1 MLDLAIA
8 GEVVPVREIWV
19 GHRMRDDFF
28 HLRHDGEATL
38 QAQLRQMLVSAILQ
52 GQLPKGE
59 PLPSCR
65 RLAQNLSVAR
75 NTVTLAY
82 QDLAADGFL
91 IARERR
97 GYFVNEQIL
106 EGRAKRIA
114 AAPAADHRAPD
125 WAARFQVRPSQQHN
139 IVKPQNW
146 QLYPYPFI
154 YGQFDPA
161 LFPIADWRQCSRQAL
176 SVDAVREW
184 ASDSFTEDDPLL
196 VEQIR
201 TRLLPRR
208 GIRVTADEILVTVGA
223 QHALYLLSNLLLAA
237 GTTVGFEDP
246 GYVDARNIFSLT
258 TQRIRPLAMDE
269 QGLIVDEQLS
279 GCDYVYVTPSHQFPT
294 TATLSLDRRTRLL
307 ERARRDD
314 FIVIEDDYDSEINHG
329 GSPTAALKS
338 IDESGRIIFLASLSK
353 TLAPGLRLGYMVGPK
368 ALIAEARAL
377 RRLMLRHPPTNNQ
390 RTLATFLALGHHDAL
405 CRRLRHA
412 YRDRWE
418 VMGRALQRHLP
429 TCTFH
434 RTTGGTAYWVAGP
447 PDLDTA
453 VVAQAAAKRGVLIEP
468 GAVHFMAKAPSHYF
482 RLGFSSIPV
491 KRIEPG
497 IRILGEIIDACSQR

>member
-1 MLDLAIA
+1 
-8 GEVVPVREIWV
+8 
-19 GHRMRDDFF
+19 MRDELF

-52 GQLPKGE
+52 GQIPKGE

-65 RLAQNLSVAR
+65 RLAQILSVAR

-97 GYFVNEQIL
+97 GYFVNEEIL
-106 EGRAKRIA
+106 EGRASGIT
-114 AAPAADHRAPD
+114 AAPAHDTGAPD
-125 WAARFQVRPSQQHN
+125 WDSRFQVTPSRQRN

-146 QLYPYPFI
+146 QSYPYPFI

-176 SVDAVREW
+176 SVEAVRDW

-208 GIRVTADEILVTVGA
+208 GIRVSPDEILVTVGA
-223 QHALYLLSNLLLAA
+223 QHALYLLASLLMGAE
-237 GTTVGFEDP
+237 TTIGFEDP
-246 GYVDARNIFSLT
+246 GYVDARNIFALKT
-258 TQRIRPLAMDE
+258 DRIRPLPVDA
-269 QGLIVDEQLS
+269 QGLVADEALD

-294 TATLSLDRRTRLL
+294 TATMTLERRMALLD
-307 ERARRDD
+307 RARRAD
-314 FIVIEDDYDSEINHG
+314 FIVIEDDYDSEINHI

-338 IDESGRIIFLASLSK
+338 IDASGRVIFLASLSK

-368 ALIAEARAL
+368 ALIAELRAL
-377 RRLMLRHPPTNNQ
+377 RRLMLRHPPMNNQ
-390 RTLATFLALGHHDAL
+390 RTLATFLALGHHDSL
-405 CRRLRHA
+405 IRRLSHA

-418 VMGRALQRHLP
+418 VMRTALERHLP
-429 TCTFH
+429 TCSFY
-434 RTTGGTAYWVAGP
+434 RATGGTAYWVAGP
-447 PDLDTA
+447 PGLDTA
-453 VVAQAAAKRGVLIEP
+453 LVAQEAAKRGVLIEP
-468 GAVHFMAKAPSHYF
+468 GAIHFMSKAPSHYF

-491 KRIEPG
+491 NRIEPG
-497 IRILGEIIDACSQR
+497 LSILGEIIDACSKP

>member
-1 MLDLAIA
+1 
-8 GEVVPVREIWV
+8 
-19 GHRMRDDFF
+19 MRDEFF
-28 HLRHDGEATL
+28 HLRHDGESTL

-52 GQLPKGE
+52 GQIPKGE
-59 PLPSCR
+59 SLPSCR
-65 RLAQNLSVAR
+65 RLAQILSVAR

-97 GYFVNEQIL
+97 GYFVNEEIL
-106 EGRAKRIA
+106 EGRVSRVA
-114 AAPAADHRAPD
+114 AEPAGISAAPD
-125 WAARFQVRPSQQHN
+125 WTSRFRIRPSRQHN
-139 IVKPQNW
+139 IVKPRNW
-146 QLYPYPFI
+146 QSYPYPFI

-184 ASDSFTEDDPLL
+184 ARDSFTEDDPLL

-208 GIRVTADEILVTVGA
+208 GIRVSADEILVTVGA
-223 QHALYLLSNLLLAA
+223 QHALYLLANLLMAV

-246 GYVDARNIFSLT
+246 GYVDARNIFALRT
-258 TQRIRPLAMDE
+258 DRIRPLAVDDR
-269 QGLIVDEQLS
+269 GLVVDERLD

-294 TATLSLDRRTRLL
+294 TATMSLDRRTSLL
-307 ERARRDD
+307 ERARRGD
-314 FIVIEDDYDSEINHG
+314 FIVIEDDYDSEINHA

-338 IDESGRIIFLASLSK
+338 IDDSGRVIFLASLSK
-353 TLAPGLRLGYMVGPK
+353 TLAPGLRLGYMVGPQ

-390 RTLATFLALGHHDAL
+390 RTLAMFLALGHHDAL
-405 CRRLRHA
+405 FRRLRHA

-418 VMGRALQRHLP
+418 VMAGALQRHLP

-434 RTTGGTAYWVAGP
+434 RNTGGTAYWVAGP

-453 VVAQAAAKRGVLIEP
+453 VVAEAAAKRGVLIEP
-468 GAVHFMAKAPSHYF
+468 GAVHFASRAPSNYF

-491 KRIEPG
+491 NRIEPG
-497 IRILGEIIDACSQR
+497 IRILGEVVEDCSRR

>member
-1 MLDLAIA
+1 
-8 GEVVPVREIWV
+8 
-19 GHRMRDDFF
+19 MRDELF
-28 HLRHDGEATL
+28 HLRHDAESTL

-52 GQLPKGE
+52 GQIPKGE

-65 RLAQNLSVAR
+65 RLAQVLSVAR

-97 GYFVNEQIL
+97 GYFVNEEIL
-106 EGRAKRIA
+106 AGRASRITA
-114 AAPAADHRAPD
+114 EPVRDSGTPD
-125 WAARFQVRPSQQHN
+125 WAFRFQVRPSHQHN

-146 QLYPYPFI
+146 QSYPYPFI

-176 SVDAVREW
+176 SVDSVREW

-208 GIRVTADEILVTVGA
+208 GIRVSADEILVTVGA
-223 QHALYLLSNLLLAA
+223 QNALYLLANLLMGAE
-237 GTTVGFEDP
+237 TTIGFEDP
-246 GYVDARNIFSLT
+246 GYVDARNIFALRSDH
-258 TQRIRPLAMDE
+258 IRPLPVDE
-269 QGLIVDEQLS
+269 QGLVVDGALDD
-279 GCDYVYVTPSHQFPT
+279 CDYVYVTPSHQFPT
-294 TATLSLDRRTRLL
+294 TATMSLERRMALL
-307 ERARRDD
+307 ERARRAD
-314 FIVIEDDYDSEINHG
+314 FIVIEDDYDSELNHV

-338 IDESGRIIFLASLSK
+338 IDASDRVIFLASLSK

-368 ALIAEARAL
+368 DMIAEARAL
-377 RRLMLRHPPTNNQ
+377 RRLMLRHPPMNNQ
-390 RTLATFLALGHHDAL
+390 RTLATFLALGHHDSL
-405 CRRLRHA
+405 VRRLSHA

-418 VMGRALQRHLP
+418 VMRIALERHLP
-429 TCTFH
+429 TCSFY
-434 RTTGGTAYWVAGP
+434 RATGGTAYWVAGP
-447 PDLDTA
+447 RELDT
-453 VVAQAAAKRGVLIEP
+453 VLVAREAAKRGVLIEP
-468 GAVHFMAKAPSHYF
+468 GAVHFMSKAPTHYF

-491 KRIEPG
+491 NRIDAG
-497 IRILGEIIDACSQR
+497 TRILGEVIDDCSGHRPR

>member
-1 MLDLAIA
+1 
-8 GEVVPVREIWV
+8 
-19 GHRMRDDFF
+19 MRDEFF
-28 HLRHDGEATL
+28 HLRHDGETSL

-52 GQLPKGE
+52 GQIPKGE

-106 EGRAKRIA
+106 EGRVSRGEAE
-114 AAPAADHRAPD
+114 PSGDSGAPD
-125 WAARFQVRPSQQHN
+125 WASRFKVRPSRQRN
-139 IVKPQNW
+139 IVKPRNW
-146 QLYPYPFI
+146 QSYPYPFI

-176 SVDAVREW
+176 SIDAVRDW
-184 ASDSFTEDDPLL
+184 ASDRVTEDDPLL

-208 GIRVTADEILVTVGA
+208 GIRVSPDEILVTVGA
-223 QHALYLLSNLLLAA
+223 QHALYLLANLLMAA
-237 GTTVGFEDP
+237 GTTVGFENP
-246 GYVDARNIFSLT
+246 GYVDARNIFSLGT
-258 TQRIRPLAMDE
+258 DRVRPLAVDDR
-269 QGLIVDEQLS
+269 GLLVNDQLD

-294 TATLSLDRRTRLL
+294 TATMSLDRRIALL
-307 ERARRDD
+307 ERAQSDD

-338 IDESGRIIFLASLSK
+338 IDASDRVIFLASLSK
-353 TLAPGLRLGYMVGPK
+353 TLAPGLRLGYMVGPR

-390 RTLATFLALGHHDAL
+390 RTLALFLALGHHDSL
-405 CRRLRHA
+405 FRRLRHA

-418 VMGRALQRHLP
+418 VMGTALQRHLP

-434 RTTGGTAYWVAGP
+434 QTTGGTAYWVAGP
-447 PDLDTA
+447 PGLDTA
-453 VVAQAAAKRGVLIEP
+453 VVAQAAAKRGVMIEP
-468 GAVHFMAKAPSHYF
+468 GAVHFMTTAPSHYF

-491 KRIEPG
+491 NRIEPG
-497 IRILGEIIDACSQR
+497 IRILGEVIADCSRR

>member
-1 MLDLAIA
+1 M
-8 GEVVPVREIWV
+8 
-19 GHRMRDDFF
+19 
-28 HLRHDGEATL
+28 
-38 QAQLRQMLVSAILQ
+38 QVSAILQ
-52 GQLPKGE
+52 GQIPKGE

-65 RLAQNLSVAR
+65 RLAQVLSVAR

-82 QDLAADGFL
+82 QDLTADGFL

-97 GYFVNEQIL
+97 GYFVNEEIL
-106 EGRAKRIA
+106 EGRVGRVA
-114 AAPAADHRAPD
+114 AEPAADSGAPD
-125 WAARFQVRPSQQHN
+125 WTSRFRVQPSRQRN
-139 IVKPQNW
+139 IVKPRNW
-146 QLYPYPFI
+146 QSYPYPFI

-208 GIRVTADEILVTVGA
+208 GIRVSADEILVTVGA
-223 QHALYLLSNLLLAA
+223 QHALYLLANLLMAA
-237 GTTVGFEDP
+237 GTTIGFEDP
-246 GYVDARNIFSLT
+246 GYVDARNIFALGT
-258 TQRIRPLAMDE
+258 DRIRPLAVDDR
-269 QGLIVDEQLS
+269 GLVVNDRLD

-294 TATLSLDRRTRLL
+294 TATMSLERRTSLL

-314 FIVIEDDYDSEINHG
+314 FIVIEDDYDSEINHA

-338 IDESGRIIFLASLSK
+338 IDKSGRVIFLASLSK

-405 CRRLRHA
+405 FRRLRHA
-412 YRDRWE
+412 YRDRWA
-418 VMGRALQRHLP
+418 VMGEALPRHLP

-447 PDLDTA
+447 AQLDTA
-453 VVAQAAAKRGVLIEP
+453 VVAQEAAKRGVLIEP
-468 GAVHFMAKAPSHYF
+468 GAVHFMSRAPSHYF

-491 KRIEPG
+491 NRIKPG
-497 IRILGEIIDACSQR
+497 LRILGEVIDECSRG

>member
-1 MLDLAIA
+1 
-8 GEVVPVREIWV
+8 
-19 GHRMRDDFF
+19 MRDEFF
-28 HLRHDGEATL
+28 HLRHDGETTL

-52 GQLPKGE
+52 GQIPKGE

-106 EGRAKRIA
+106 EGRASRGQTE
-114 AAPAADHRAPD
+114 PNSDNGAPD
-125 WAARFQVRPSQQHN
+125 WAARFKVRPSQQRN

-146 QLYPYPFI
+146 QSYPYPFI

-184 ASDSFTEDDPLL
+184 ASDRVTEDDPLL

-208 GIRVTADEILVTVGA
+208 GIRVSAEEILVTVGA
-223 QHALYLLSNLLLAA
+223 QHALYLLANLLMGA

-246 GYVDARNIFSLT
+246 GYVDARNIFSLET
-258 TQRIRPLAMDE
+258 TRVRSLD
-269 QGLIVDEQLS
+269 VDEHGVVVNDQLN

-294 TATLSLDRRTRLL
+294 TATMSLDRRISLL
-307 ERARRDD
+307 ERAQSAD

-338 IDESGRIIFLASLSK
+338 IDASDRVIFLASLSK
-353 TLAPGLRLGYMVGPK
+353 TLAPGLRLGYMVGPR

-390 RTLATFLALGHHDAL
+390 RTLALFLALGHHDSL
-405 CRRLRHA
+405 LRRLRHA
-412 YRDRWE
+412 FRERWE
-418 VMGRALQRHLP
+418 VMGTALRRHLP
-429 TCTFH
+429 TCTVH
-434 RTTGGTAYWVAGP
+434 QTTGGTAYWVAAP
-447 PDLDTA
+447 ANLDTA

-491 KRIEPG
+491 NRIEPG
-497 IRILGEIIDACSQR
+497 IRILGEIIDDCSRR